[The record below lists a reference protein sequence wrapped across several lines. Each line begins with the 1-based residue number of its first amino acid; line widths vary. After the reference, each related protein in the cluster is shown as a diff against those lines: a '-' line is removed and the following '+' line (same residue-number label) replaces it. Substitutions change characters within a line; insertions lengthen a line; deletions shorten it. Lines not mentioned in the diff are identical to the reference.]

1 MKSMPKIIDKT
12 LDEFYEE
19 DRRRALQYVPEWRP
33 ASEGDFGLALLRI
46 FSHMKEEIASRLNRV
61 PEKNFVAFL
70 SMIGTSLALAKPSK
84 VPVTFHPAKGF
95 SQSIFIPAKTQVTA
109 PENERHA
116 ILTYEVSRGLSVT
129 KAALNEIFSVNP
141 DGDGLFRHTEDLQEG
156 KATIPFQGSSLKEH
170 VLFLGEKLLFK
181 LAKGGKVT
189 LEFVS
194 ASEEHMPDLGNLSWH
209 CLTDLGRKELIVS
222 TPSVEGKSLVTL
234 EVPEGELK
242 EEEIMGRTSI
252 WISCRMSESPRQ
264 ATLLCFSHIMIA
276 KVWGK
281 ALPDI
286 GFFNFTPLDLS
297 AGKIFYPFGSQPRAT
312 DAFYIAS
319 RDVFSKKGSKVT
331 VCFKRG
337 KPGEEVRQGQ
347 EVQLSF
353 EFWNGHLWRPIDL
366 TVDNVNKFLGAAE
379 NSTYQGRIE
388 FQCPKDIEETEICG
402 ERNYWIRVMLAR
414 GDFGREE
421 MKRVERI
428 TNLEH
433 VFSWYKIPGNDNAR
447 LIDFLTNGFGID
459 WAKNA
464 KIEKIDISTIRIQ
477 TEKNSLSLKLNDKKT
492 EVVLE
497 IDAVK
502 SYKFIAKMENNDI
515 NIYKTW
521 TGEEKVVETTWHVDY
536 SSIKPPWL
544 DQIELEYTTESP
556 SKLDG
561 CVAKN
566 NLEYTNFTDESG
578 GILQAFCPFVLMED
592 VRPAIYLGFGE
603 KLGRGNLC
611 IFFSIVQD
619 ESPVGLKIRWYYWGK
634 DGSDIS
640 WRSLDASDNTDHLTK
655 SDTVEFL
662 GPEGQERRRI
672 FGSDLFWLRGEVE
685 GDAENIPTIRGI
697 RANTTWAEQ
706 IESIKDEILG
716 SSSGDKSQAFA
727 LANSPVIST
736 QVWVREG
743 KPLSE
748 EEKRPL
754 QALGHS
760 IEDVWDGAG
769 KVIDSWVLWKQID
782 DFYNSQADSRH
793 YQLDALAGRVLFPD
807 GMRGMIPPA
816 GRENIR
822 AGYRM
827 GGGEKGNVAALEI
840 SAFRT
845 PVAGVDGIFNYEA
858 AEGGSD
864 GEDLSSALDR
874 GPRMLKSMDRAVT
887 PEDFEALA
895 KASSSSI
902 ARTRCLLEN
911 NRLIVVVIPKGDE
924 EKPMPSPGLI
934 DVVSRYLAEKMPA
947 SMSSDDVS
955 VQGPSYVEVSIIA
968 DVVPITLEGAAL
980 LEKKIIDRL
989 KSYLHP
995 LRGGPDGKGWGFE
1008 RAVQV
1013 SDIYA
1018 LIEGTAGV
1026 DHVQVLN
1033 MESKNMKISD
1043 SQLVA
1048 SGDHRITMRLE
1059 ARK

>member
-46 FSHMKEEIASRLNRV
+46 FSHMREEIASRLNRV

-109 PENERHA
+109 PENERHG

-129 KAALNEIFSVNP
+129 KAALKEIFSVNP
-141 DGDGLFRHTEDLQEG
+141 DEDGLFRHTEDLQEG
-156 KATIPFQGSSLKEH
+156 KATIPFQGSSLQEH
-170 VLFLGEKLLFK
+170 VLFLGEKSLFK

-194 ASEEHMPDLGNLSWH
+194 ASEEHMPDLSNLSWH

-222 TPSVEGKSLVTL
+222 SPSVEGKSLVTL

-252 WISCRMSESPRQ
+252 WISCRMNESPRQ

-319 RDVFSKKGSKVT
+319 RDVFSKKGSNVT

-353 EFWNGHLWRPIDL
+353 EYWNGHLWRPIDL

-379 NSTYQGRIE
+379 NTTYQGRIE
-388 FQCPKDIEETEICG
+388 FQCPKEIEETEICG
-402 ERNYWIRVMLAR
+402 ERNYWIRAMLAR

-421 MKRVERI
+421 MKKVERI
-428 TNLEH
+428 
-433 VFSWYKIPGNDNAR
+433 
-447 LIDFLTNGFGID
+447 
-459 WAKNA
+459 
-464 KIEKIDISTIRIQ
+464 
-477 TEKNSLSLKLNDKKT
+477 
-492 EVVLE
+492 
-497 IDAVK
+497 VK
-502 SYKFIAKMENNDI
+502 PETVD
-515 NIYKTW
+515 
-521 TGEEKVVETTWHVDY
+521 EKVVETTWHVDN

-544 DQIELEYTTESP
+544 DQIELEYTTQSP

-769 KVIDSWVLWKQID
+769 KVVDSWVLWKQID

-864 GEDLSSALDR
+864 GEDLSSALER

-1026 DHVQVLN
+1026 DHVQVLK
-1033 MESKNMKISD
+1033 MESNNMKRSD

>member
-1 MKSMPKIIDKT
+1 MPKIIDKT

-46 FSHMKEEIASRLNRV
+46 FSHMREEIASRLNRV

-95 SQSIFIPAKTQVTA
+95 SQSVFIPAKTQVTA
-109 PENERHA
+109 PENERHG
-116 ILTYEVSRGLSVT
+116 ILTYEVSRGLSIT
-129 KAALNEIFSVNP
+129 KAALKEIFSVNP
-141 DGDGLFRHTEDLQEG
+141 DEDGLFRHTEDLQEG
-156 KATIPFQGSSLKEH
+156 KATIPFQGSSLQEH
-170 VLFLGEKLLFK
+170 VLFLGEKSLFK

-194 ASEEHMPDLGNLSWH
+194 ASEEHMPDLSNLSWH

-222 TPSVEGKSLVTL
+222 SPSVEGKSLVTL

-252 WISCRMSESPRQ
+252 WISCRMNESPRQ

-353 EFWNGHLWRPIDL
+353 EYWNGHLWRPIDL

-379 NSTYQGRIE
+379 NTTYQGRIE
-388 FQCPKDIEETEICG
+388 FQCPKEIEETEICG
-402 ERNYWIRVMLAR
+402 ERNYWIRVVLAR

-428 TNLEH
+428 
-433 VFSWYKIPGNDNAR
+433 
-447 LIDFLTNGFGID
+447 
-459 WAKNA
+459 AKP
-464 KIEKIDISTIRIQ
+464 ETVD
-477 TEKNSLSLKLNDKKT
+477 
-492 EVVLE
+492 
-497 IDAVK
+497 
-502 SYKFIAKMENNDI
+502 
-515 NIYKTW
+515 
-521 TGEEKVVETTWHVDY
+521 EKVVETTWHVDY

-544 DQIELEYTTESP
+544 DQIELEYTTQSP

-592 VRPAIYLGFGE
+592 TGPAIYLGFGE

-685 GDAENIPTIRGI
+685 GDAGNIPTIRGI

-769 KVIDSWVLWKQID
+769 KVVDSWVLWKQID

-864 GEDLSSALDR
+864 GEDLSSALER

-955 VQGPSYVEVSIIA
+955 VQGPSYIEVSIIA
-968 DVVPITLEGAAL
+968 DVVPITMEGAAL

-1033 MESKNMKISD
+1033 MESKNMKRSD

>member
-46 FSHMKEEIASRLNRV
+46 FSHMREEIASRLNRV

-109 PENERHA
+109 PENERHG
-116 ILTYEVSRGLSVT
+116 ILTYEVSRGLSIT
-129 KAALNEIFSVNP
+129 KAALKEIFSVNP
-141 DGDGLFRHTEDLQEG
+141 DEDGLFRHTEDLQEG
-156 KATIPFQGSSLKEH
+156 KATIPFQGSSLQEH
-170 VLFLGEKLLFK
+170 VLFLGEKSLFK

-194 ASEEHMPDLGNLSWH
+194 ASEEHMPDLSNLSWH

-222 TPSVEGKSLVTL
+222 SPSVEGKSLVTL

-252 WISCRMSESPRQ
+252 WISCRMNESPRQ

-402 ERNYWIRVMLAR
+402 ERNYWIRAMLAR

-421 MKRVERI
+421 MKKVERI
-428 TNLEH
+428 
-433 VFSWYKIPGNDNAR
+433 
-447 LIDFLTNGFGID
+447 
-459 WAKNA
+459 
-464 KIEKIDISTIRIQ
+464 
-477 TEKNSLSLKLNDKKT
+477 
-492 EVVLE
+492 
-497 IDAVK
+497 VK
-502 SYKFIAKMENNDI
+502 PETVD
-515 NIYKTW
+515 
-521 TGEEKVVETTWHVDY
+521 EKVVETTWHVDN

-544 DQIELEYTTESP
+544 DQIELEYTTQSP

-592 VRPAIYLGFGE
+592 TGPAIYLGFGE

-769 KVIDSWVLWKQID
+769 KVVDSWVLWKQID

-864 GEDLSSALDR
+864 GEDLSSALER

-955 VQGPSYVEVSIIA
+955 VQGPSYIEVSIIA
-968 DVVPITLEGAAL
+968 DVVPITMEGAAL

-1033 MESKNMKISD
+1033 MESKNMKRSD

>member
-1 MKSMPKIIDKT
+1 MPKIIDKT

-46 FSHMKEEIASRLNRV
+46 FSHMREEIASRLNRV

-109 PENERHA
+109 PENERHG
-116 ILTYEVSRGLSVT
+116 ILTYEVSRGLSIT
-129 KAALNEIFSVNP
+129 KAALKEIFSVNP
-141 DGDGLFRHTEDLQEG
+141 DEDGLFRHTEDLQEG
-156 KATIPFQGSSLKEH
+156 KATIPFQGSSLQEH
-170 VLFLGEKLLFK
+170 VLFLGEKSLFK

-194 ASEEHMPDLGNLSWH
+194 ASEEHMPDLSNLSWH

-222 TPSVEGKSLVTL
+222 SPSVEGKSLVTL

-252 WISCRMSESPRQ
+252 WISCRMNESPRQ

-353 EFWNGHLWRPIDL
+353 EYWNGHLWRPIDL

-379 NSTYQGRIE
+379 NTTYQGRIE
-388 FQCPKDIEETEICG
+388 FQCPKEIEETEICG
-402 ERNYWIRVMLAR
+402 ERNYWIRVVLAR

-428 TNLEH
+428 
-433 VFSWYKIPGNDNAR
+433 
-447 LIDFLTNGFGID
+447 
-459 WAKNA
+459 AKP
-464 KIEKIDISTIRIQ
+464 ETVD
-477 TEKNSLSLKLNDKKT
+477 
-492 EVVLE
+492 
-497 IDAVK
+497 
-502 SYKFIAKMENNDI
+502 
-515 NIYKTW
+515 
-521 TGEEKVVETTWHVDY
+521 EKVVETTWHVDY

-592 VRPAIYLGFGE
+592 TGPAIYLGFGE

-685 GDAENIPTIRGI
+685 GDAGNIPTIRGI

-769 KVIDSWVLWKQID
+769 KVVDSWVLWKQID

-864 GEDLSSALDR
+864 GEDLSSALER

-968 DVVPITLEGAAL
+968 DVVPITMEGAAL

-1033 MESKNMKISD
+1033 MESKNMKRSD

>member
-1 MKSMPKIIDKT
+1 MPKIIDKT

-46 FSHMKEEIASRLNRV
+46 FSHMREEIASRLNRV

-84 VPVTFHPAKGF
+84 VPVTFHPAQGF

-109 PENERHA
+109 PENERHGS
-116 ILTYEVSRGLSVT
+116 LTYEVSRGLSIT
-129 KAALNEIFSVNP
+129 KAALKEIYSVNP
-141 DGDGLFRHTEDLQEG
+141 DEDGLFRHTEDLLEG
-156 KATIPFQGSSLKEH
+156 KATIPFQGSSLQEH
-170 VLFLGEKLLFK
+170 VLFLGEKSLFK

-194 ASEEHMPDLGNLSWH
+194 ASKEHMPDLGNLSWH

-222 TPSVEGKSLVTL
+222 TPSLEEKSQITL
-234 EVPEGELK
+234 QVPEGELQ

-264 ATLLCFSHIMIA
+264 ASLLCFSQIVIS

-281 ALPDI
+281 AMPDI

-297 AGKIFYPFGSQPRAT
+297 AGKIFYPFGSQPKAT

-331 VCFKRG
+331 VWFKRG

-353 EFWNGHLWRPIDL
+353 EYWNGHLWRPIDL

-379 NSTYQGRIE
+379 ISGGNSTYQGRIE
-388 FQCPKDIEETEICG
+388 FQCPKDIEETEVGG
-402 ERNYWIRVMLAR
+402 ERNYWIRVVLAR

-421 MKRVERI
+421 MKKVERI
-428 TNLEH
+428 
-433 VFSWYKIPGNDNAR
+433 
-447 LIDFLTNGFGID
+447 
-459 WAKNA
+459 
-464 KIEKIDISTIRIQ
+464 
-477 TEKNSLSLKLNDKKT
+477 
-492 EVVLE
+492 
-497 IDAVK
+497 VK
-502 SYKFIAKMENNDI
+502 PETVD
-515 NIYKTW
+515 
-521 TGEEKVVETTWHVDY
+521 EKVVETTWHVDY

-544 DQIELEYTTESP
+544 DQVELEYTTQSP

-578 GILQAFCPFVLMED
+578 GSLQAFCPFILMED
-592 VRPAIYLGFGE
+592 TGPAIYLGFGE

-685 GDAENIPTIRGI
+685 GDAGNIPTIRGI
-697 RANTTWAEQ
+697 RPNTTWAEQ

-716 SSSGDKSQAFA
+716 SSSGDKSQTFA

-743 KPLSE
+743 KPLSK

-769 KVIDSWVLWKQID
+769 KVVDSWVLWKQVD

-845 PVAGVDGIFNYEA
+845 PVAGVDGIVNYEA
-858 AEGGSD
+858 AESGSD
-864 GEDLSSALDR
+864 GEDLSSALER

-902 ARTRCLLEN
+902 ARTGCLLEN
-911 NRLIVVVIPKGDE
+911 NRLIVVVIPKGDL

-947 SMSSDDVS
+947 SMSWDDVS

-968 DVVPITLEGAAL
+968 EVVPITLEGAAL

-995 LRGGPDGKGWGFE
+995 LRGGPDGKGWGFD
-1008 RAVQV
+1008 RAVQI

-1026 DHVQVLN
+1026 DYVQVLK
-1033 MESKNMKISD
+1033 MESTNMKRSD